1 MSPRTQ
7 ESNAMANIMGVNN
20 PVPFDQAECDAS
32 IAKVVKEAGEL
43 AAKTRAERDEKT
55 GVLTPKAIANRNK
68 LAWYQLK
75 QDCKN
80 AEVRLNCYGV
90 PDVKHWTAEVER
102 LLKAKHVAAV
112 AGELGEERKLEKLLV
127 AAEAELVQAQQRL
140 ENFRLANTRAVV
152 ALQNWENTNSVPA
165 KSINVSK

>member
-1 MSPRTQ
+1 MRTQ
-7 ESNAMANIMGVNN
+7 ESNALANIMGVND
-20 PVPFDQAECDAS
+20 PITFDQKELDDS

-43 AAKTRAERDEKT
+43 AAKNNARRDAKN
-55 GVLTPKAIANRNK
+55 GVNSPTAIENRNK
-68 LAWYQLK
+68 LAWYELK
-75 QDCKN
+75 QDAKN

-102 LLKAKHVAAV
+102 LLKAKHAAST
-112 AGELGEERKLEKLLV
+112 AGELGEERVLERRLQ

-140 ENFRLANTRAVV
+140 EGFRLANTRAVV

-165 KSINVSK
+165 KSVNVPK

>member
-1 MSPRTQ
+1 MRSQETQ
-7 ESNAMANIMGVNN
+7 QFVNVMGIED
-20 PVPFDQAECDAS
+20 PVPFDQKECDAK
-32 IAKVVKEAGEL
+32 IARVVKEAGERN
-43 AAKTRAERDEKT
+43 AKNNAERDERN
-55 GVLTPKAIANRNK
+55 GVNTPTAIENRNK

-90 PDVKHWTAEVER
+90 PDVRHWTAEVEK
-102 LLKAKHVAAV
+102 LLLAKHAAAV
-112 AGELGEERKLEKLLV
+112 AGELGEERVLERRLQ

-140 ENFRLANTRAVV
+140 EGFRLANTRAVV

-165 KSINVSK
+165 KSVNVPK